1 LLAASGCPVGDAHG
15 VLLSSTG
22 PPVDEAAANI
32 NAVSAPLSSSTH
44 RADTGCCLV
53 DRRACAERLRD

>member
-1 LLAASGCPVGDAHG
+1 MAGIDDGDILLAASECPVGDAHG

-44 RADTGCCLV
+44 R
-53 DRRACAERLRD
+53 